1 MSRPAAG
8 RAAKERSP
16 LAQETYDILQGLLPA
31 LDEANESTSLE
42 LLKELKI
49 HLQRLDAE
57 FRRARSNSSAAGAA
71 AAASSS
77 VAASAPRPSAAAAS
91 APRPTAAAGAAASAP
106 RPTAAAGAAA
116 DSDDEDDIPFAFRDH
131 HIGQAQQ
138 MARIKFQDERVLF
151 MTRRMRN
158 MQKVFELIVKFGA
171 EHDEAEASH
180 GWTKDR
186 AGLTRVEE
194 LFELRPSKIPGL
206 LGVFA
211 KVDVKQGTKL
221 QYPGL
226 IVNTPGMQS
235 MNKLFRVSTAWELQL
250 YSESQLDSELQLD
263 SQNKKEEPKMYLIG
277 NPMRMGLQ
285 INHAP
290 DDTHTKCRI
299 KQGPARILESPTSS
313 DFVYIEIE
321 EDLDPDEELFTN
333 YGGAFFDQQMGDER
347 REDRAPE
354 PEVPTCDRCM
364 LRVTPMP
371 KRHYYPRQ
379 CSHAKCNNTRH
390 EDCFI
395 KGVDSTKRPWKCDE
409 HTPRDAEFFVEQS
422 MKELYAAE
430 PYPHNYSTRAQAAR
444 AAAAAASEIP
454 YSRTAS
460 E

>member
-1 MSRPAAG
+1 
-8 RAAKERSP
+8 
-16 LAQETYDILQGLLPA
+16 
-31 LDEANESTSLE
+31 
-42 LLKELKI
+42 
-49 HLQRLDAE
+49 
-57 FRRARSNSSAAGAA
+57 
-71 AAASSS
+71 
-77 VAASAPRPSAAAAS
+77 
-91 APRPTAAAGAAASAP
+91 
-106 RPTAAAGAAA
+106 
-116 DSDDEDDIPFAFRDH
+116 
-131 HIGQAQQ
+131 
-138 MARIKFQDERVLF
+138 
-151 MTRRMRN
+151 

-211 KVDVKQGTKL
+211 KVDVKQGTIL

-235 MNKLFRVSTAWELQL
+235 MNKQFRVSTAWELQL
-250 YSESQLDSELQLD
+250 YSASQLDSAPQLD
-263 SQNKKEEPKMYLIG
+263 SASQLGSRDKEKEPKMYLIG

-290 DDTHTKCRI
+290 DDTRAKCRI
-299 KQGPARILESPTSS
+299 KQGPARVLGQPIFS

-321 EDLDPDEELFTN
+321 ETVYAGEELLTN
-333 YGGAFFDQQMGDER
+333 YGGAFFNQQMGDER
-347 REDRAPE
+347 REDRVQE

-379 CSHAKCNNTRH
+379 CSHGVGDEKCNNSRH

-395 KGVDSTKRPWKCDE
+395 KGFDSTKRPWKCDE

-422 MKELYAAE
+422 MKELWAAE
-430 PYPHNYSTRAQAAR
+430 PYPHTYSTRAQAAR
-444 AAAAAASEIP
+444 AAAAAASELP
-454 YSRTAS
+454 
-460 E
+460 